1 MSQNIVLVERK
12 ACFYVE
18 NAFLGRSEL
27 NWPISRLENS
37 EMSKRCVF
45 GKKLQESMG

>member
-1 MSQNIVLVERK
+1 MSYNIVLVKRK

-27 NWPISRLENS
+27 NWPINS